1 MSDIDQLL
9 TQIPLAA
16 IAQELGV
23 DESQAAASSRTA
35 LEALLG
41 GLQANASDP
50 AGALSLGQALGT
62 HDGSLLG
69 ADLGDIDQEDGS
81 AIVHNIFGGNT
92 SDVIAQLGG
101 VKGSGGSGLIAK
113 LLPILAPFV
122 LAWLGQKLR
131 GQGGMGDI
139 LGQVLGG
146 AAGGG
151 SSSGAGGGGLGDIL
165 GQVLGGA
172 AGSAGGSSS
181 GAGGGGLGDILGQ
194 VLGGGSGSS
203 AGSADSADSG
213 LGLPEQPTGP
223 LIPTDGSD
231 MSDVTDG
238 SSNRSTGAQDNP
250 MGGVLGDILGQ
261 VLGGGSSSGSG
272 SSSSPNIT
280 DILGGLLGGG
290 KR

>member
-146 AAGGG
+146 AAGGAGG
-151 SSSGAGGGGLGDIL
+151 SSSGAGGGGLGDIR

-172 AGSAGGSSS
+172 AGGGSSS

-194 VLGGGSGSS
+194 VLGGSGTS

>member
-146 AAGGG
+146 AAGGAGG

-172 AGSAGGSSS
+172 AGGGSSS

-194 VLGGGSGSS
+194 VLGG
-203 AGSADSADSG
+203 AA
-213 LGLPEQPTGP
+213 
-223 LIPTDGSD
+223 
-231 MSDVTDG
+231 
-238 SSNRSTGAQDNP
+238 
-250 MGGVLGDILGQ
+250 
-261 VLGGGSSSGSG
+261 GGGSSSLSLIHI
-272 SSSSPNIT
+272 SEPT
-280 DILGGLLGGG
+280 
-290 KR
+290 RPY